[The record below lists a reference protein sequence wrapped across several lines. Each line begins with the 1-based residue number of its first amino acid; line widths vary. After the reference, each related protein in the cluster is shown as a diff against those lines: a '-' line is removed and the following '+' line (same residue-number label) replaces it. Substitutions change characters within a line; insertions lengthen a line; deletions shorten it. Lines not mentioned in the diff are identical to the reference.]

1 MGAKANL
8 ANESAKIVTGIDS
21 VVIRQYVGGITGG
34 RTLDMADFKEDVVK
48 SGHLV
53 IRTLD
58 DETKEYTYKPM
69 PVQDGA
75 YKALPVKHEYAGVVV
90 CSKLKNEPLVGIMD
104 DGRVNDKAMPYP
116 LTEAMRTAIK
126 AALPKLIFEHD

>member
-8 ANESAKIVTGIDS
+8 VNERTKIVTGIDS

-34 RTLDMADFKEDVVK
+34 RTLDMTDYKGDVIK
-48 SGHLV
+48 AGHLV
-53 IRTLD
+53 IRTAD
-58 DETKEYTYKPM
+58 GDGGYIYKPM
-69 PVQDGA
+69 PVDGNA
-75 YKALPVKHEYAGVVV
+75 YKSLPASHDYVGVVV
-90 CSKLKNEPLVGIMD
+90 GSKPASEPLVAIMD

-116 LTEAMRTAIK
+116 LSTEMAKDVK

>member
-8 ANESAKIVTGIDS
+8 VNEKTKIVTGIDS
-21 VVIRQYVGGITGG
+21 VVIRQYIGGITGG
-34 RTLDMADFKEDVVK
+34 RTLDMTDFKGDVIK
-48 SGHLV
+48 AGHLV
-53 IRTLD
+53 IRVAD
-58 DETKEYTYKPM
+58 GDGGYTYKPM
-69 PVQDGA
+69 PVDGKA
-75 YKALPVKHEYAGVVV
+75 YKALPASHEYVGVVV
-90 CSKLKNEPLVGIMD
+90 CSKPTSEPLVGIMD

>member
-8 ANESAKIVTGIDS
+8 VNEPTKIITGIDS
-21 VVIRQYVGGITGG
+21 IVIRQYNGGIMGG
-34 RTLDMADFKEDVVK
+34 RTLDMTDFKEDVIK
-48 SGHLV
+48 AGHMV

-58 DETKEYTYKPM
+58 EDNKDYIYKPM

-75 YKALPVKHEYAGVVV
+75 YKELPAKHEYVGVVV
-90 CSKLKNEPLVGIMD
+90 CSKPAGEPLVGIMD

-116 LTEAMRTAIK
+116 FKDAMRTAVK
-126 AALPKLIFEHD
+126 TDLPNLIFEHD

>member
-8 ANESAKIVTGIDS
+8 VNERTNIVSGIDS
-21 VVIRQYVGGITGG
+21 VVIRQYIGGITGG
-34 RTLDMADFKEDVVK
+34 RTLDMTDFKEDVIK
-48 SGHLV
+48 AGHIV

-58 DETKEYTYKPM
+58 DETKEFDYKPM

-75 YKALPVKHEYAGVVV
+75 YKALPAKHEYVGVVV
-90 CSKLKNEPLVGIMD
+90 CSKPANEPLVGIMD

-116 LTEAMRTAIK
+116 LAEAMRTAIK
-126 AALPKLIFEHD
+126 TALPKLIFEHD

>member
-8 ANESAKIVTGIDS
+8 VNERTKIVTGIDS

-34 RTLDMADFKEDVVK
+34 RTLDMTDFKGDVIK
-48 SGHLV
+48 AGHLV
-53 IRTLD
+53 IRTTD
-58 DETKEYTYKPM
+58 GDGGYTYKPM
-69 PVQDGA
+69 PVDGAA
-75 YKALPVKHEYAGVVV
+75 YKALPASHEYVGVVV
-90 CSKLKNEPLVGIMD
+90 CSKPADEPLVGIMD

-126 AALPKLIFEHD
+126 TALPKLIFEHD